1 MAWISE
7 AGAAKIN
14 VPAIVGA
21 EIRNVS
27 RNGRRVYFEYRAY
40 LYQSSDTWSTNVWAV
55 WTEGNRYVVK
65 DRSQSSMHV
74 KYYGGWVG
82 KSVDLDPG
90 ASKCNISVGTQGNN
104 YDPWDPGYVTLT
116 VYDLPTC
123 SKPSL
128 SALSISNVSDTS
140 VYISFNINN
149 TNNGSVSDSYID
161 IFRDS
166 ALTDKAATINSAS
179 GTFTGLDPNRTYYA
193 RGSAANAAGRSYTD
207 VSSFTTGFTD
217 PGAPSNLKIAYN
229 KNEPI
234 PTAAY
239 TFSWDAGS
247 AGSKPIAGYRFILY
261 KNNTT
266 GNKVFEDSTIYLTNE
281 MLKDAVFSG
290 TANKLKNLNFP
301 VYAKTGTVSCKNS
314 DKNTDAYN
322 ISYTKNH
329 TILSWIGSNNENLL
343 ESNITGGGIPTL
355 ISRNILKFLYNTHPL
370 KCPTHILY
378 YLTISVSI
386 LTDIINSIKISSAI

>member
-14 VPAIVGA
+14 VAANVGA

-27 RNGRRVYFEYRAY
+27 RNGRSVYFEYRAY
-40 LYQSSDTWSTNVWAV
+40 LYQSSNTWSTNVWAV

-65 DRSQSSMHV
+65 DRSQSSKNV

-90 ASKCNISVGTQGNN
+90 ASSCNISVGTQGNN
-104 YDPWDPGYVTLT
+104 WDPWDPGYVTLT

-128 SALSISNVSDTS
+128 SGLSISSVSDTS
-140 VYISFNINN
+140 AYISFNINSA
-149 TNNGSVSDSYID
+149 NNGSVSDSYID
-161 IFRDS
+161 LSLSNFGSVVKSISSR
-166 ALTDKAATINSAS
+166 A

-193 RGSAANAAGRSYTD
+193 RGNAANEAGRSYTG

-247 AGSKPIAGYRFILY
+247 AGSKPIAGYRFRLY
-261 KNNTT
+261 KNNTEILMEDT
-266 GNKVFEDSTIYLTNE
+266 ESTATSKTINGADYNFAVGDVIKFGLYSYSKDWAGNKHFNGGGSGSAQV
-281 MLKDAVFSG
+281 VSG
-290 TANKLKNLNFP
+290 TITI
-301 VYAKTGTVSCKNS
+301 VS
-314 DKNTDAYN
+314 DKYIYVSVN
-322 ISYTKNH
+322 
-329 TILSWIGSNNENLL
+329 
-343 ESNITGGGIPTL
+343 GGTFD
-355 ISRNILKFLYNTHPL
+355 KKKMY
-370 KCPTHILY
+370 
-378 YLTISVSI
+378 VSI
-386 LTDIINSIKISSAI
+386 NGGSFIEVKKEKFKTIK

>member
-14 VPAIVGA
+14 VAANVGA

-27 RNGRRVYFEYRAY
+27 RNGRSVYFEYRAY
-40 LYQSSDTWSTNVWAV
+40 LYQSTNTYSTNVWAV

-65 DRSQSSMHV
+65 DRSKSSKNV

-90 ASKCNISVGTQGNN
+90 ASSCNISVGTQGNN
-104 YDPWDPGYVTLT
+104 WDPWDPGYVTLT

-128 SALSISNVSDTS
+128 SGLSISSVSDTS
-140 VYISFNINN
+140 AYISFNINSA
-149 TNNGSVSDSYID
+149 NNGSVSDSYIELSLSNFGSVVKS
-161 IFRDS
+161 IGSR
-166 ALTDKAATINSAS
+166 A

-193 RGSAANAAGRSYTD
+193 RGNAANAAGRSYTG

-239 TFSWDAGS
+239 TFSWNAGT
-247 AGSKPIAGYRFILY
+247 AGSKPIAGYRFRLY
-261 KNNTT
+261 KNNTEILMEDT
-266 GNKVFEDSTIYLTNE
+266 ESTATSKTINGADYNFAVGDVIKFGLYSYSKDWAGNVHFNGGGAGS
-281 MLKDAVFSG
+281 AQVVSG
-290 TANKLKNLNFP
+290 TITI
-301 VYAKTGTVSCKNS
+301 VS
-314 DKNTDAYN
+314 DKYIYVSVNGGTFDKKKMYVSVN
-322 ISYTKNH
+322 GGSFIEVKKEKFK
-329 TILSWIGSNNENLL
+329 TI
-343 ESNITGGGIPTL
+343 
-355 ISRNILKFLYNTHPL
+355 K
-370 KCPTHILY
+370 
-378 YLTISVSI
+378 
-386 LTDIINSIKISSAI
+386 

>member
-14 VPAIVGA
+14 VAAIVGA

-27 RNGRRVYFEYRAY
+27 RNGRSVRFEYRAY
-40 LYQSSDTWSTNVWAV
+40 LYQSSDVWSTNVWAV

-65 DRSQSSMHV
+65 DGSPSSRNV

-140 VYISFNINN
+140 AYISFNINN

-161 IFRDS
+161 LSLSNFGSIVKSIDS
-166 ALTDKAATINSAS
+166 RE
-179 GTFTGLDPNRTYYA
+179 GTFSGLEPNRTYYA
-193 RGSAANAAGRSYTD
+193 RGNAANAAGRSYTD

-247 AGSKPIAGYRFILY
+247 PGSKPIAGYRFILY
-261 KNNTT
+261 KNNAEILMEDTEST
-266 GNKVFEDSTIYLTNE
+266 ATSKTINGADYNFAVGDVIKFGLYSYSKDWDGNKHFNGDGVGS
-281 MLKDAVFSG
+281 AQVVSG
-290 TANKLKNLNFP
+290 TITI
-301 VYAKTGTVSCKNS
+301 VS
-314 DKNTDAYN
+314 DKYIYVSVN
-322 ISYTKNH
+322 
-329 TILSWIGSNNENLL
+329 
-343 ESNITGGGIPTL
+343 GGTFD
-355 ISRNILKFLYNTHPL
+355 KKKMY
-370 KCPTHILY
+370 
-378 YLTISVSI
+378 ISVNGGSFI
-386 LTDIINSIKISSAI
+386 EVKKEKFKTIK

>member
-14 VPAIVGA
+14 VAANVGA

-27 RNGRRVYFEYRAY
+27 RNGRSVYFEYRAY
-40 LYQSSDTWSTNVWAV
+40 LYQSANTYSTNVWAV

-65 DRSQSSMHV
+65 DRSKSSKNV

-90 ASKCNISVGTQGNN
+90 ASSCNISVGTQGNN
-104 YDPWDPGYVTLT
+104 WDPWDPGYVTLT

-128 SALSISNVSDTS
+128 SGLSISSVSDTS
-140 VYISFNINN
+140 AYISFNINSA
-149 TNNGSVSDSYID
+149 NNGSVSDSYID
-161 IFRDS
+161 LSLSNFGSVVKSIGSR
-166 ALTDKAATINSAS
+166 A

-193 RGSAANAAGRSYTD
+193 RGNAANAAGRSYTG

-239 TFSWDAGS
+239 TFSWNAGT
-247 AGSKPIAGYRFILY
+247 AGSKPISGYRFRLY
-261 KNNTT
+261 KNNTEILMEDT
-266 GNKVFEDSTIYLTNE
+266 ESTATSKTINGADYNFAVGDVIKFGLYSYSKDWAGNKHFNGGGTGSAQV
-281 MLKDAVFSG
+281 VSG
-290 TANKLKNLNFP
+290 TITI
-301 VYAKTGTVSCKNS
+301 VS
-314 DKNTDAYN
+314 DKYIYVSVNGGTFDKKKMYVSVN
-322 ISYTKNH
+322 GGSFIEVKKEKFK
-329 TILSWIGSNNENLL
+329 TI
-343 ESNITGGGIPTL
+343 
-355 ISRNILKFLYNTHPL
+355 K
-370 KCPTHILY
+370 
-378 YLTISVSI
+378 
-386 LTDIINSIKISSAI
+386 

>member
-7 AGAAKIN
+7 AGAAKMN
-14 VPAIVGA
+14 VAANVGA

-27 RNGRRVYFEYRAY
+27 RNGRSVRFEYRAY
-40 LYQSSDTWSTNVWAV
+40 LYQSGDVWSTNVWAV

-65 DRSQSSMHV
+65 DGSASSKGV

-140 VYISFNINN
+140 AYISFNINN
-149 TNNGSVSDSYID
+149 TNNGSVTDSYID

-179 GTFTGLDPNRTYYA
+179 GTFTGLEPNRTYYA
-193 RGSAANAAGRSYTD
+193 RGSAANAAGRSYTE
-207 VSSFTTGFTD
+207 VSSFATGFTD

-234 PTAAY
+234 PTATY

-247 AGSKPIAGYRFILY
+247 PGSKPIAGYRFRLY
-261 KNNTT
+261 KNNTEILT
-266 GNKVFEDSTIYLTNE
+266 EDTESTATSKTINGADYNFAVGDVIKFGLYSYSKDWAGNKHFNGGGSGSAQVMSSAVTMVSDKFIYLSKNG
-281 MLKDAVFSG
+281 G
-290 TANKLKNLNFP
+290 TFTKYKVYISVNGGSFTEIKKEKLKI
-301 VYAKTGTVSCKNS
+301 
-314 DKNTDAYN
+314 
-322 ISYTKNH
+322 IS
-329 TILSWIGSNNENLL
+329 
-343 ESNITGGGIPTL
+343 
-355 ISRNILKFLYNTHPL
+355 
-370 KCPTHILY
+370 
-378 YLTISVSI
+378 
-386 LTDIINSIKISSAI
+386 

>member
-14 VPAIVGA
+14 VAANVGA

-27 RNGRRVYFEYRAY
+27 RNGRSVYFEYRAY
-40 LYQSSDTWSTNVWAV
+40 LYQSTNTYSTNVWAV

-65 DRSQSSMHV
+65 DRSKSSKNV

-90 ASKCNISVGTQGNN
+90 ASSCNISVGTQGNN
-104 YDPWDPGYVTLT
+104 WDPWDPGYVTLT

-128 SALSISNVSDTS
+128 SGLSISSVSDTS
-140 VYISFNINN
+140 AYISFNINSA
-149 TNNGSVSDSYID
+149 NNGSVSDSYID
-161 IFRDS
+161 LSLSNFGSVVKSISSR
-166 ALTDKAATINSAS
+166 A

-193 RGSAANAAGRSYTD
+193 RGNAANAAGRSYTG
-207 VSSFTTGFTD
+207 VSSFTTGFTN

-247 AGSKPIAGYRFILY
+247 AGSKPIAGYRFRLY
-261 KNNTT
+261 KNNTEILMEDT
-266 GNKVFEDSTIYLTNE
+266 ESTATSKTINGADYNFAVGDVIKFGLYSYSKDWAGNKHFNGGGAGSAQV
-281 MLKDAVFSG
+281 VSG
-290 TANKLKNLNFP
+290 TITI
-301 VYAKTGTVSCKNS
+301 VS
-314 DKNTDAYN
+314 DKYIYVSVNGGTFDKKKMYVSVN
-322 ISYTKNH
+322 GGSFIEVKKEKFK
-329 TILSWIGSNNENLL
+329 TI
-343 ESNITGGGIPTL
+343 
-355 ISRNILKFLYNTHPL
+355 K
-370 KCPTHILY
+370 
-378 YLTISVSI
+378 
-386 LTDIINSIKISSAI
+386 

>member
-14 VPAIVGA
+14 VAANVGA

-27 RNGRRVYFEYRAY
+27 RNGRSVYFEYRAY
-40 LYQSSDTWSTNVWAV
+40 LYQSTNTYSTNVWAV

-65 DRSQSSMHV
+65 NRSQSSKNV

-90 ASKCNISVGTQGNN
+90 ASSCNISVGTQGNN
-104 YDPWDPGYVTLT
+104 WDPWDPGYVTLT

-128 SALSISNVSDTS
+128 SGLSISSVSDTS
-140 VYISFNINN
+140 AYISFNINSA
-149 TNNGSVSDSYID
+149 NNGSVSDSYIELSLSNFGSVVKS
-161 IFRDS
+161 ISSR
-166 ALTDKAATINSAS
+166 A

-193 RGSAANAAGRSYTD
+193 RGNAANAAGRSYTD

-247 AGSKPIAGYRFILY
+247 AGSKPIAGYRFRLY
-261 KNNTT
+261 KNNAEILMEDTEST
-266 GNKVFEDSTIYLTNE
+266 ATSKTINGADYNFAVGDVIKFGLYSYSKDWAGNKVFNGGGSSS
-281 MLKDAVFSG
+281 AQVVSG
-290 TANKLKNLNFP
+290 TITI
-301 VYAKTGTVSCKNS
+301 VS
-314 DKNTDAYN
+314 DKYIYVSVN
-322 ISYTKNH
+322 
-329 TILSWIGSNNENLL
+329 
-343 ESNITGGGIPTL
+343 GGTFD
-355 ISRNILKFLYNTHPL
+355 KKKMY
-370 KCPTHILY
+370 
-378 YLTISVSI
+378 ISVNGGSFI
-386 LTDIINSIKISSAI
+386 EVKKEKFKTIK

>member
-14 VPAIVGA
+14 VAAIVGA

-27 RNGRRVYFEYRAY
+27 RNGRSVRFEYRAY
-40 LYQSSDTWSTNVWAV
+40 LYQSSDVWSTNVWAV

-65 DRSQSSMHV
+65 DGSPSSRNV

-140 VYISFNINN
+140 AYISFNINN

-161 IFRDS
+161 LSLSNFGSVVKSIDSRD
-166 ALTDKAATINSAS
+166 

-193 RGSAANAAGRSYTD
+193 RGNAANAAGRSYTD

-247 AGSKPIAGYRFILY
+247 PGSKPIAGYRFILY
-261 KNNTT
+261 KNNTEILMEDT
-266 GNKVFEDSTIYLTNE
+266 ESTATSKTINGADYNFAVGDIIKFGLYSYSKDWDGNKHFNGGGVDS
-281 MLKDAVFSG
+281 AQVVSG
-290 TANKLKNLNFP
+290 TITI
-301 VYAKTGTVSCKNS
+301 VS
-314 DKNTDAYN
+314 DKYIYVSVNGGTFDKKKMY
-322 ISYTKNH
+322 ISINGGSFIEVKKEKFK
-329 TILSWIGSNNENLL
+329 TI
-343 ESNITGGGIPTL
+343 
-355 ISRNILKFLYNTHPL
+355 K
-370 KCPTHILY
+370 
-378 YLTISVSI
+378 
-386 LTDIINSIKISSAI
+386 